1 MKKQET
7 NTLTKTEYPFDYEI
21 PEFNPGVI
29 VKEKELTSEEMT
41 ELFGKICNKEH
52 WKGEINAMIPSKDF
66 YKYNEAVCHFTGGG
80 IEQES
85 NGEDENG
92 LIEVHGY
99 GYWIHIGA

>member
-1 MKKQET
+1 MTSKKKQET
-7 NTLTKTEYPFDYEI
+7 NTLTFEHYE
-21 PEFNPGVI
+21 VST
-29 VKEKELTSEEMT
+29 KEKLSQEEMSD
-41 ELFGKICNKEH
+41 LFDKICNKEH

-99 GYWIHIGA
+99 GYWIHVGA